1 MPHGKSAPLGCYMCL
16 WGYLWGVSRAVIKN
30 ISPPLRTSSL
40 DVSVPRVTSWIV
52 VQCDAF
58 RAILRDEFNMPCTIR
73 QEKGSDIAGACG
85 QLAIDHKSPH
95 VKGIL
100 DIEEVAARLLAV

>member
-1 MPHGKSAPLGCYMCL
+1 MLVA
-16 WGYLWGVSRAVIKN
+16 
-30 ISPPLRTSSL
+30 
-40 DVSVPRVTSWIV
+40 

-58 RAILRDEFNMPCTIR
+58 RGILREEFNMPCTIR

-85 QLAIDHKSPH
+85 QLAIDHKNPNLKS
-95 VKGIL
+95 VL

>member
-1 MPHGKSAPLGCYMCL
+1 MYTVRFLRHGSVVFLQQVVA
-16 WGYLWGVSRAVIKN
+16 
-30 ISPPLRTSSL
+30 RTDSFSL
-40 DVSVPRVTSWIV
+40 V

-58 RAILRDEFNMPCTIR
+58 RSILRDEFDMPCTIR

-85 QLAIDHKSPH
+85 QLAIDHKSSNL
-95 VKGIL
+95 KGIL

>member
-1 MPHGKSAPLGCYMCL
+1 MNVLFC
-16 WGYLWGVSRAVIKN
+16 
-30 ISPPLRTSSL
+30 
-40 DVSVPRVTSWIV
+40 

-58 RAILRDEFNMPCTIR
+58 RAILREEYATPCTIR

-85 QLAIDHKSPH
+85 QLAIDHASPN

-100 DIEEVAARLLAV
+100 DIEEVAARLVAV